1 MSKPALAFDPITA
14 IGYIGQTVLVELS
27 WEDDNEMLWRCYH
40 VVGVVLPVPGV
51 FEDGYFLVMPFDIG
65 NDMPQEVY
73 FDSINTIR
81 AVRDRH
87 APVKVLDRLPVP
99 QLFQGQAELKEGER
113 RHA

>member
-14 IGYIGQTVLVELS
+14 IGYIGQTVLVELR
-27 WEDDNEMLWRCYH
+27 WDDDNEMLWRCYH
-40 VVGVVLPVPGV
+40 IVGVVLPVPDV

-81 AVRDRH
+81 GIGDRH
-87 APVKVLDRLPVP
+87 AVGKVLGHVPLPH
-99 QLFQGQAELKEGER
+99 LFQGQAKEGER
-113 RHA
+113 HHA